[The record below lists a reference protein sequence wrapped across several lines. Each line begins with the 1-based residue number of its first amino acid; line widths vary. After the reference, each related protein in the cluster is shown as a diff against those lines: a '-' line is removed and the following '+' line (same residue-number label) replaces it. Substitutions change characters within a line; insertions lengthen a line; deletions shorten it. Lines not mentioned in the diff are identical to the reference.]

1 MNVLI
6 VADKK
11 DVSIYKAVV
20 KSSATATYLGAVS
33 VVNQKFIANIKDKY
47 HPHCII
53 FDTTVKKQ
61 KDINLPS
68 VIEYISLYY
77 AYIKI
82 IVFTSP
88 DDAEEYRGAY
98 TVIKHQIS
106 NVQLIDL
113 LDDVAKNLG
122 NNSTLNISGDGSGI
136 TERLDTKISEDNL
149 SSEPS
154 PLPQIPIN
162 NYVKKKKSDSKAFFV
177 IIVIATAVICSF
189 FTALICLSFTKSNT
203 TAPIVSSTD
212 EIKIISTAADITSKG
227 VAELETISPP
237 PPQTEP
243 SVTEASEDAKIS
255 VVPGTSADVTEPTT
269 TQRTTAQATTVPAT
283 TQPAPQN
290 ESKNP
295 SSSSNNK
302 SDKVEQETTRV
313 LPGQTYVINNNGS
326 MPTANG
332 NKNNSSGII
341 SVDSITM
348 SQQEI
353 TLDKN
358 SQFKLN
364 ATISPANS
372 TNKIPLWSSSDTS
385 VATVADDGIV
395 TAHNTGTAVITASCG
410 GKRAACY
417 VYVGE

>member
-33 VVNQKFIANIKDKY
+33 VVNQKFLANIKDKF

-77 AYIKI
+77 AYIKT

-122 NNSTLNISGDGSGI
+122 NNSTLNISDDGSGI

-162 NYVKKKKSDSKAFFV
+162 NYVKKKKSDSKAFIV
-177 IIVIATAVICSF
+177 IIIIATAVICSF
-189 FTALICLSFTKSNT
+189 ITALICLSFTKSNT
-203 TAPIVSSTD
+203 APIVSSTD
-212 EIKIISTAADITSKG
+212 EVKIISTAADIASK
-227 VAELETISPP
+227 VVTELETTS

-255 VVPGTSADVTEPTT
+255 VEPDTSADVTEPAT
-269 TQRTTAQATTVPAT
+269 TQRTTVQATTVPTT
-283 TQPAPQN
+283 TQPVSQN
-290 ESKNP
+290 ENKS
-295 SSSSNNK
+295 STSSSNNK
-302 SDKVEQETTRV
+302 SDKVEQGTTRV

-326 MPTANG
+326 IPTANG

-341 SVDSITM
+341 PVDSITM
-348 SQQEI
+348 SQQEVS
-353 TLDKN
+353 LDKN

-364 ATISPANS
+364 ATISPDNS
-372 TNKIPLWSSSDTS
+372 TNKIPVWSSSDTS
-385 VATVADDGIV
+385 VATVAEDGIV
-395 TAHNTGTAVITASCG
+395 TAHNTGSAVITASCG